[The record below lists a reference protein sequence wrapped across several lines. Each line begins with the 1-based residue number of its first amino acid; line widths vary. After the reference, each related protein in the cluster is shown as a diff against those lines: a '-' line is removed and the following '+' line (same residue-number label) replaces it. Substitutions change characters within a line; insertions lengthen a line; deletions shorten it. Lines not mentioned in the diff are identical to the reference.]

1 MVNLIVN
8 ACEAMG
14 RGGSIAIEERAET
27 HPSLGPAAVVV
38 VRDTGPGI
46 PAHLRE
52 RIFQPF
58 FSTKEQGTGL
68 GLSIAQRII
77 AEHGG
82 RLEVEST
89 EGRGAAFIIILPCRE
104 PSREHD
110 PDH

>member
-1 MVNLIVN
+1 
-8 ACEAMG
+8 
-14 RGGSIAIEERAET
+14 
-27 HPSLGPAAVVV
+27 
-38 VRDTGPGI
+38 VRDNGPGI

-52 RIFQPF
+52 KIFQPF

-77 AEHGG
+77 TEHGG

-89 EGRGAAFIIILPCRE
+89 EGHGAAFIIILPCQE
-104 PSREHD
+104 LIHHELD